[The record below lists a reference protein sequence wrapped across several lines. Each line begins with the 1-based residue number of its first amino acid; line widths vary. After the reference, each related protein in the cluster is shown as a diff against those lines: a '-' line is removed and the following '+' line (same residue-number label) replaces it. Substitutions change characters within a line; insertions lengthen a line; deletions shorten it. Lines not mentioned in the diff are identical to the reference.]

1 MKNITQAGKYLFRYR
16 AAIAAVFF
24 VILIFYAK
32 PVSSI
37 IGHISIIAGIG
48 IRLWAAGYI
57 GPEARKREFYAEHR
71 IRSSPYRMLKHPL
84 YVGNFFLVLGVI
96 ALYNPSQWLGLFYIL
111 LFVVMYSL
119 ITISEKQYLKEKPEI
134 EASYRFS
141 NLKGE
146 ASTLV
151 VLAVI
156 YAVWILLFIRD

>member
-1 MKNITQAGKYLFRYR
+1 
-16 AAIAAVFF
+16 
-24 VILIFYAK
+24 
-32 PVSSI
+32 
-37 IGHISIIAGIG
+37 
-48 IRLWAAGYI
+48 
-57 GPEARKREFYAEHR
+57 
-71 IRSSPYRMLKHPL
+71 
-84 YVGNFFLVLGVI
+84 
-96 ALYNPSQWLGLFYIL
+96 
-111 LFVVMYSL
+111 L